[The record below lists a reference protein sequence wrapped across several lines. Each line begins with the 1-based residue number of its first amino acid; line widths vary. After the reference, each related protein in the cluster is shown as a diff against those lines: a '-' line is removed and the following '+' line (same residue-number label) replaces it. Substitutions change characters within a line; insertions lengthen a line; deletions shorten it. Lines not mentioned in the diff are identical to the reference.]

1 MRSLYVCYTTAF
13 KQSIM
18 LHECL
23 KIYILHV
30 HTDFDNR
37 CNFVH
42 VTVHGKNEA
51 KVNFI
56 YY

>member
-1 MRSLYVCYTTAF
+1 
-13 KQSIM
+13 M

-23 KIYILHV
+23 KNYILHV